1 MDKVV
6 NMLRAS
12 ADATRLR
19 ILALLSD
26 GPLCVCDLG
35 AGGKG

>member
-1 MDKVV
+1 MDNVV
-6 NMLRAS
+6 NMLRAC